1 MSDDGHA
8 PSLPVPR
15 WCRRLGA
22 RLRADDG
29 AAAVEFMIVAPVVL
43 ALLFLAIQI
52 AEYSYARSIALTAAQ
67 QGVDA
72 GRAYTGGP
80 GEAFAA
86 ANDFVDQAAGS
97 SLSNTNVQVNAGPE
111 QVSVTV
117 TGLSPSLV
125 PWIPGWNVS
134 QTATGPV
141 ERFTR

>member
-1 MSDDGHA
+1 M
-8 PSLPVPR
+8 PVPQR
-15 WCRRLGA
+15 CRQLGA

-29 AAAVEFMIVAPVVL
+29 AAAVEYMIIAPVVL

-80 GEAFAA
+80 GGAFEAAS
-86 ANDFVDQAAGS
+86 DFVDQAAGS
-97 SLSNTNVQVNAGPE
+97 SLSDANVRVNAGPE
-111 QVSVTV
+111 QVTVTV
-117 TGLSPSLV
+117 TGMSPSLV